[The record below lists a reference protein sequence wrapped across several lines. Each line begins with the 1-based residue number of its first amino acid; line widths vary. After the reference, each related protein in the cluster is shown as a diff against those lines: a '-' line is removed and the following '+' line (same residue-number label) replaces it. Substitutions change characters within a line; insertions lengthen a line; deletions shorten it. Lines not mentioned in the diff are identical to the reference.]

1 MEFDILIK
9 NAKII
14 DGTGNPWFF
23 GDVGVIENKISFVGY
38 DKYNRGK
45 TEIDATGK
53 ILAPGFIDSHTHFDL
68 GPLTFIDNEDPYMVR
83 RLAQGITTQITGCC
97 GNSPAPVT
105 KENKREWLSD
115 DFGGNIDKANWNSFR
130 EYLEEL
136 DKCELGTNMASYV
149 GHGTIRYNVLGFSD
163 RLPNDDEMKKMQ
175 VLLKQ
180 AMEDGAIGLSTGL
193 IYPPGVFSDT
203 KELIELCSVL
213 NDYKGIYASHMRS
226 ESTYWIDSI
235 KEVIEIAE
243 KNNIPG
249 QIHHIKIK
257 HENST
262 ELVKECFNLIEDAR
276 KRNIDIAFDLYPY
289 EASWT
294 GLSQV
299 IPAWTYEGGHYRTIE
314 RLKDETLFD
323 KIFNDIYEDY
333 KWKTVEDEWEGSK
346 KMLVLNGE
354 NCENYAGKTIHNIAK
369 ELDITPIKAVIKVL
383 LETNLSTT
391 CAFFGMK
398 DEDIK
403 SFLKSPYCMIGSD
416 SIASKTNRSVHP
428 RNNGTFPRV
437 LGKYAREEN
446 AITMEEAINKM
457 TGYTAQ
463 RFNFSKR
470 GLIKEGFFADL
481 VIFDE
486 NTVKDKA
493 TYIEPF
499 NKPVGIDYVIVNGCI
514 TIENGEF
521 TGKVNGRVLR
531 RCPNPIL

>member
-1 MEFDILIK
+1 MDFDIFIK

-23 GDVGVIENKISFVGY
+23 GDVGIIGDKISFVGY
-38 DKYNRGK
+38 NKDNKGK
-45 TEIDATGK
+45 VEIDASGK
-53 ILAPGFIDSHTHFDL
+53 ALAPGFIDSHTHFDL
-68 GPLTFIDNEDPYMVR
+68 GPFTFIDNEDPYLIR
-83 RLAQGITTQITGCC
+83 RLSQGITTQITGCC

-105 KENKREWLSD
+105 KENKREWLLEDCGSSV
-115 DFGGNIDKANWNSFR
+115 DKAAWHSFK
-130 EYLEEL
+130 EYLDEL
-136 DKCELGTNMASYV
+136 DKCRLGTNFASYV
-149 GHGTIRYNVLGFSD
+149 GHGTIRYNVLGYSD
-163 RLPNDDEMKKMQ
+163 RLPNDEEMKKMQ
-175 VLLKQ
+175 SILRQ

-203 KELIELCSVL
+203 NELTDLCSVL
-213 NDYKGIYASHMRS
+213 SEYKGIYASHMRS
-226 ESTYWIDSI
+226 ESTYWLDSI
-235 KEVIEIAE
+235 MEVIEIAE

-262 ELVKECFNLIEDAR
+262 EMVGECFELVEDAR

-299 IPAWTYEGGHYRTIE
+299 LPPWTYEGGHDRTVE
-314 RLKDETLFD
+314 RIKDEALLD
-323 KIFNDIYEDY
+323 NIYSDIYGDY
-333 KWKTVEDEWEGSK
+333 KWESLEDEWEGSK

-354 NCENYAGKTIHNIAK
+354 NCENYAGKTIHEIAD
-369 ELDITPIKAVIKVL
+369 ELGITPIKAIIKVL
-383 LETNLSTT
+383 LDTNLSAT

-403 SFLKSPYCMIGSD
+403 SFMKSPYCMIGSD
-416 SIASKTNRSVHP
+416 SIASKMNRSVHP

-437 LGKYAREEN
+437 LGKYAREGNVIGIED
-446 AITMEEAINKM
+446 AVKKM
-457 TGYTAQ
+457 TGYPAQ
-463 RFNFSKR
+463 RFNFSNR

-486 NTVKDKA
+486 NKVNDRA
-493 TYIEPF
+493 TYTEPF

-514 TIENGEF
+514 SIEKGEF
-521 TGKVNGRVLR
+521 TGKVNGAVLR
-531 RCPNPIL
+531 RK